1 MYNRSLI
8 LGRGSTSND
17 FHQLASN
24 NGLTSSI
31 VDDLKFVDHISS
43 VLRSVLHMSDQCL
56 FSAGCFDGVY
66 LRPWRCGGLI
76 ARMRGLRQAPECW

>member
-17 FHQLASN
+17 LYQLASN
-24 NGLTSSI
+24 NGLTGSV
-31 VDDLKFVDHISS
+31 VDDLELVDHISR
-43 VLRSVLHMSDQCL
+43 VLGGVLHTGDQCH
-56 FSAGCFDGVY
+56 FSPGSLGCVY

-76 ARMRGLRQAPECW
+76 SRMRDLR